1 MKNKKNLG
9 SEIALDAAIA
19 KLKKKKESENRMSD
33 DKRSNSRKP
42 SGFIGAD
49 TTSLAS
55 KGEKEFKGADREV
68 MEDYANQSLKR
79 SDSSPLVS
87 KGKEESKGRQKSLD
101 NEKVKSDDELRKIN
115 EALEN
120 TKNKLK
126 RARGY

>member
-55 KGEKEFKGADREV
+55 KGEKEFKG
-68 MEDYANQSLKR
+68 
-79 SDSSPLVS
+79 SDSAYDGKDVKKSNS
-87 KGKEESKGRQKSLD
+87 AYDGKELKGANID
-101 NEKVKSDDELRKIN
+101 AEKSDDELRKIN

-120 TKNKLK
+120 TKNKIK
-126 RARGY
+126 KTRGY